1 MFVHNRKARF
11 EYYIDKE
18 FTAGMV
24 LEGSEIKSLR
34 SSNANISDAFIYI
47 SNGEIFIKGMYIA
60 KYPHATHSNHE
71 ELRDRKLLLKSKEI
85 REIAKWLQTPG
96 HTCVPL
102 YTTSKNGYAKL
113 LIGTAVGKK
122 LYNKKEA
129 ARERDIKIQTQR
141 ELGYGN

>member
-1 MFVHNRKARF
+1 MHVYNRKARF
-11 EYYIDKE
+11 EYHIDKE
-18 FTAGMV
+18 FTAGIV

-34 SSNANISDAFIYI
+34 QSNANISDAFVYI

-60 KYPHATHSNHE
+60 KYKNATHSNHE

-96 HTCVPL
+96 HTCVPIH
-102 YTTSKNGYAKL
+102 TRSKNGYAKL
-113 LIGTAVGKK
+113 LIGTAIGKK

-129 ARERDIKIQTQR
+129 ARERDIKIQTTR
-141 ELGYGN
+141 ELSYGY